1 MVKIGVFL
9 FSLIPMPVV
18 MLIARVAYP
27 LFYRVV
33 KKGKWGLKTG
43 RIIPKVFRDRPGE
56 WYESVLRANSLHLMK
71 FAGEM
76 LKAHFASDRLI
87 SKKCY
92 IGSGKKYM
100 DELYSSG
107 RGFIILTCHLGNWEW
122 AAAYIALKYK
132 TLYAPV
138 FVEES
143 KGNKLLNWVRMGH
156 NVELLEA
163 SRDPRVSALTLIRMI
178 ELLKRGEII
187 YLVADQAALGGNF
200 KGRLFGAELR
210 IFGGPFVLGQKTH
223 APFIPMYSLRDWR
236 DRIALHFDKP
246 FFLNGDKLDEDI
258 DKVTTFF
265 ERNIAA
271 HPEQYLWSQDRWR

>member
-1 MVKIGVFL
+1 MLKIVVFL
-9 FSLIPMPVV
+9 FSLVPMPVV
-18 MLIARVAYP
+18 MLLARLVYP
-27 LFYRVV
+27 LFYRAV
-33 KKGKWGLKTG
+33 KKGKWGLRAG
-43 RIIPKVFRDRPGE
+43 RIIPRVFKNRKSE
-56 WYESVLRANSLHLMK
+56 WCESVVRANSLHLMK

-76 LKAHFASDRLI
+76 LKARFASNRLI
-87 SKKCY
+87 SRKCY
-92 IGSGKKYM
+92 IFSGKEYM

-122 AAAYIALKYK
+122 AAAYIALKYR

-143 KGNKLLNWVRMGH
+143 KGNKLLNWIRMGH

-163 SRDPRVSALTLIRMI
+163 SRDPRISALTLMKMI

-200 KGRLFGAELR
+200 RGRLFGAELR
-210 IFGGPFVLGQKTH
+210 IFGGPFILGQKTH
-223 APFIPMYSLRDWR
+223 APFLPMYSLRDGK
-236 DRIALHFDKP
+236 DRIALHFEEP
-246 FFLNGDKLDEDI
+246 FFLIGDKLDEDI
-258 DKVTTFF
+258 EKVTTFF
-265 ERNIAA
+265 ERNITA